1 MHSDKATQ
9 SLKSSNPAIML
20 VAFGIAITMA
30 FAIALYNNHLRDQH
44 FIEEAQ
50 HLADKLALKAAPAL
64 SSNRLTELTQL
75 TDLDQSNEHNLI
87 AVLIYRLQNHQ
98 LVAGKMP
105 HSQQLNS
112 GKLIAKTAE
121 VISTDDA
128 TAIGEVQVL
137 LQPVGFDRGFIF
149 ILIGVTLLTF
159 LLIVVSF
166 FLAVKFRLLN
176 PSQSVVNELS
186 MPEETHSS
194 ALHKAD
200 SLINT
205 NTNANTNSAVAP
217 PVTTDKSPQQ
227 DLLESPSSDIPVAA
241 DDHAQTVIL
250 IVDDD
255 RANRMVL
262 SRSLDNKYQII
273 EAVDGKECLQIL
285 ESQHVDLVLLD
296 LMMPVMSGFDVLQH
310 IQNHPQNH
318 YPAVLVLSALM
329 DSTTI
334 SNVLRLGAVDYLTK
348 PFNVEEM
355 LARINTQLSLAKREI
370 ALEKQVDKRTAELTA
385 AKDKLEETFQQLL
398 QSEKMASIGQLAA
411 GVAHEVNNPIGF
423 IYSNIA
429 SLQDYIRDLTH
440 LIGLYR
446 NLLSTETQSEDAQR
460 QSLITEITDFQEQID
475 IDFLLQDMPDLMRDT
490 RDGTER
496 VKTIVMNLK
505 HFSRMNDD
513 QMALANINEG
523 IEATLK
529 IVWNELKY
537 KTTVHKQL
545 GDIPVTLCNLNQLNQ
560 VFTNLLVNAAHAIEE
575 KGDINIETL
584 MDKENIIIRISDNGK
599 GIKPEHLNKLF
610 EPFFTTKPV
619 GQGTGLGLYLS
630 YEIMQKHNGS
640 IEVDSEPGKG
650 TTFTLTLPIKQAS

>member
-194 ALHKAD
+194 SLQKAD

-205 NTNANTNSAVAP
+205 NVNSAAAP
-217 PVTTDKSPQQ
+217 RVTTDKSPQQ